1 MGVDIV
7 DNSAACFSSAL
18 RVERLSTKSGMFFHT
33 GRGMLPVACLLGLPA
48 VGRNFMHRVWITLA
62 IF

>member
-18 RVERLSTKSGMFFHT
+18 RVKRLSTK
-33 GRGMLPVACLLGLPA
+33 RGMLPVACLLGLPA
-48 VGRNFMHRVWITLA
+48 VGWNFMHRVWITLA

>member
-7 DNSAACFSSAL
+7 DNSAVCFSSAL
-18 RVERLSTKSGMFFHT
+18 RVKRLSTKRGMFFHT
-33 GRGMLPVACLLGLPA
+33 GRGMLPVAYLLGLPA
-48 VGRNFMHRVWITLA
+48 VGRNFMHKVWITLA